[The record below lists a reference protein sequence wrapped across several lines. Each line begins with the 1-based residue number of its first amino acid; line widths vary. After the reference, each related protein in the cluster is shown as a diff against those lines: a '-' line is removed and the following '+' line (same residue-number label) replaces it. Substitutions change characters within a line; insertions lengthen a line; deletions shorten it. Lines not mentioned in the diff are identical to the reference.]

1 MSVLSSIS
9 GIFDGRLNAMAN
21 LPDVAWPN
29 SAYQPVEG
37 TLFLTPILLIGNVS
51 LSDLDY
57 SEEIRGVY
65 QIMVSSPAG
74 EYKAEAEQAVDNLV
88 DHFNSTRRLSLNGYT
103 VNISNVSWDNAFT
116 EGAWYQI
123 PVSVNYKVYVDR

>member
-9 GIFDGRLNAMAN
+9 GIFDGRLNEMVG
-21 LPDVAWPN
+21 LPEVAWPN
-29 SAYQPVEG
+29 SAYKPTEG
-37 TLFLTPILLIGNVS
+37 TSFVTPTLFIGAVD
-51 LSDLDY
+51 LSDLNY

-65 QIMVSSPAG
+65 QVMVSAPAG
-74 EYKAEAEQAVDNLV
+74 KYKAEAEALVDNLV
-88 DHFNSTRRLSLNGYT
+88 DHFNNTRVLSLNGYT
-103 VNISNVSWDNAFT
+103 AHISNVSWDNAFT